1 MTAVKLITVSMRSIL
16 RNKMRSFLTSLGI
29 IIGVCSVIIMVAV
42 GQGSQEQ
49 IKKQIASMGTNLL
62 MVMPPRG
69 PREGNRLSM
78 TDVEK
83 LCAESS
89 YLSAITGEVRLS
101 GTYVVGGP
109 NYWSTSVYGIEPDY
123 LKIKN
128 WNMQEGDFFTE
139 KDTQERNKVA
149 VLGTTVAAKLF
160 PDKDP
165 VGQSIRILTTPFTVI
180 GVLAGKGSNA
190 MGSDQDDVV
199 MVPLE
204 TAVNRLTKDR
214 KIESIEMSVIS
225 EDLMDEAQTEVT
237 AILRESHKLSDTADA
252 DFSVMNQSQI
262 LETASKTSQ
271 TLTTLLAAIAG
282 VSLLVGGIGIMNIML
297 VSVTERTREIGIR
310 MAVGA
315 RRKDIL
321 MQFLSESMIL
331 SLLGGITGILIALL
345 VSYILRT
352 FVNTPTVVSPAVIAL
367 SAGFAAAVGIFFGWY
382 PARKAA
388 NLYPID
394 ALRYE

>member
-1 MTAVKLITVSMRSIL
+1 
-16 RNKMRSFLTSLGI
+16 
-29 IIGVCSVIIMVAV
+29 
-42 GQGSQEQ
+42 
-49 IKKQIASMGTNLL
+49 

-83 LCAESS
+83 LRAESS

>member
-1 MTAVKLITVSMRSIL
+1 MTGIKLITVSMRSIL

-29 IIGVCSVIIMVAV
+29 IIGVCSVIVMVAV

-49 IKKQIASMGTNLL
+49 IRRQIASMGTNLL

-69 PREGNRLSM
+69 PREANRLSM
-78 TDVEK
+78 TDVTK
-83 LCAESS
+83 LRAEAS

-101 GTYVVGGP
+101 STYVVGGA
-109 NYWSTSVYGIEPDY
+109 NYWSTTVYGIEPDY
-123 LKIKN
+123 LTIKS
-128 WNMQEGDFFTE
+128 WKVQTGDFFT
-139 KDTQERNKVA
+139 DHDIQARSKVA
-149 VLGTTVAAKLF
+149 VLGTTLAQKLF
-160 PDKDP
+160 PDEDP
-165 VGQSIRILTTPFTVI
+165 VGKSIRILTTPFTVI
-180 GVLAGKGSNA
+180 GVLESKGANA

-199 MVPLE
+199 MVPLD

-214 KIESIEMSVIS
+214 KIESIEMSVVS
-225 EDLMDEAQTEVT
+225 EDLMDEAQAEVT
-237 AILRESHKLSDTADA
+237 AILRESHQLSEKADA
-252 DFSVMNQSQI
+252 DFSVMNQTQI
-262 LETASKTSQ
+262 LQTASKTSQ

-315 RRKDIL
+315 RRHDIL
-321 MQFLSESMIL
+321 LQFLSESMIL
-331 SLLGGITGILIALL
+331 SLLGGIAGILLALL
-345 VSYILRT
+345 AAYTMRT
-352 FVNTPTVVSPAVIAL
+352 FLHTPTLVSPAVIGI

-388 NLYPID
+388 DLYPID